1 MFHTLTELIFISLFA
16 ATLSLAFDNIFNS
29 ALRCTRYST
38 SSQFTL
44 PPAVIGTAGSE
55 GSLANSICEQQV
67 GLIIILFLSVLLYI
81 AVLVVSLFRI
91 FAKVSRK

>member
-16 ATLSLAFDNIFNS
+16 ATLSLAFDNLFNS
-29 ALRCTRYST
+29 ALQCTRYST
-38 SSQFTL
+38 SSRFTL

-67 GLIIILFLSVLLYI
+67 GLIIIIFLSVLLYI